1 MKIDARFP
9 RQIAL
14 TLFVASALAAY
25 PLSRY
30 GSPEVICA
38 VAVGAMLSTIN
49 VLLGFLAIEYSFDKP
64 YTVFLKAVLGGM
76 GLRMVLLLGV
86 MIVLILVFR
95 MHTLALTISLLS
107 LYVIYLVLEI
117 LFIQKKMSLRNQ
129 G

>member
-14 TLFVASALAAY
+14 TLFVTFALAAY

-30 GSPEVICA
+30 GSPEVISA
-38 VAVGAMLSTIN
+38 VVAGALLSTVN
-49 VLLGFLAIEYSFDKP
+49 VLLGFFAIEYAFDKS

-76 GLRMVLLLGV
+76 GLRMMLLLGAL
-86 MIVLILVFR
+86 IVLILVFH
-95 MHTLALTISLLS
+95 MHTLALTISLLT

-117 LFIQKKMSLRNQ
+117 LFIQKKVFLRNQ
-129 G
+129 R

>member
-9 RQIAL
+9 RQVAL
-14 TLFVASALAAY
+14 TLLGAAALAAY

-30 GSPEVICA
+30 GSPEVINA
-38 VAVGAMLSTIN
+38 VVAGALLSTVN
-49 VLLGFLAIEYSFDKP
+49 VLLGFFAIEYAFDKS

-86 MIVLILVFR
+86 MIVLILVFH
-95 MHTLALTISLLS
+95 MHTVALTVSLLS
-107 LYVIYLVLEI
+107 LYLIYLILEI
-117 LFIQKKMSLRNQ
+117 LFIQKKVLLRNQ

>member
-14 TLFVASALAAY
+14 TLFGVSAVAAY

-30 GSPEVICA
+30 GSAEVITAA
-38 VAVGAMLSTIN
+38 VAGALLSTVN
-49 VLLGFLAIEYSFDKP
+49 VLLGFFAIEYAFDKS

-76 GLRMVLLLGV
+76 GLRMLLLLGV
-86 MIVLILVFR
+86 MIALILVFH
-95 MHTLALTISLLS
+95 MHTVALTISLLGFY
-107 LYVIYLVLEI
+107 LIYLILEV
-117 LFIQKKMSLRNQ
+117 LFIQKKMLVRNQ

>member
-9 RQIAL
+9 RQVAL
-14 TLFVASALAAY
+14 TLFVTFALAAY

-30 GSPEVICA
+30 GSREIISA
-38 VAVGAMLSTIN
+38 VVAGALLSTVN
-49 VLLGFLAIEYSFDKP
+49 VLLGFFAIEYAFDKS

-76 GLRMVLLLGV
+76 GLRMMLLLGAL
-86 MIVLILVFR
+86 IVLILVFH

-107 LYVIYLVLEI
+107 LYLIYLVLEI

-129 G
+129 R